1 MSRRTSRSK
10 PLPVPSESG
19 SEDLSGGGGA
29 KHSSGG
35 GAKRSSGGSAKR
47 SSDSAAKSSPDSGS
61 KRSLDSAAKASLDRN
76 AAKSSLDGGAKRSLD
91 SAAKSSPD
99 SGSKSSLSGAA
110 KASPDSNP
118 KRAGSGAAKAS
129 PDSNPKRAG
138 SGAAKPSPNSGS
150 KPASSAFES
159 YNSHLFTSSCC
170 HQFNIHEGPMC
181 ICSQCKRLITQLKD
195 DEVLTVSVKFNNS
208 LESNVSADIQNSF
221 KLKAKRFA
229 TDPTYELCGRKCP
242 KCKSLCRYTRDAQM
256 NILFICSNSSCRYV
270 FNDE

>member
-1 MSRRTSRSK
+1 MSRRSSRSK
-10 PLPVPSESG
+10 PLPVPSGDG

-29 KHSSGG
+29 KRSSGG
-35 GAKRSSGGSAKR
+35 GSKRSSGGATKR
-47 SSDSAAKSSPDSGS
+47 SSGGAYKHSPDSAAKHSPNSTAKHSPDSDVSKSSSGGAKPSPLLSVDRSKHTLSSAAKSSPDSKS
-61 KRSLDSAAKASLDRN
+61 KRS
-76 AAKSSLDGGAKRSLD
+76 
-91 SAAKSSPD
+91 PD
-99 SGSKSSLSGAA
+99 STIS
-110 KASPDSNP
+110 
-118 KRAGSGAAKAS
+118 
-129 PDSNPKRAG
+129 
-138 SGAAKPSPNSGS
+138 KPSPVNGS
-150 KPASSAFES
+150 KPSPSAFES

>member
-10 PLPVPSESG
+10 PLPISSGDG

-29 KHSSGG
+29 CKALRGSVSKTSLSGSSKRSKGG
-35 GAKRSSGGSAKR
+35 GAKS
-47 SSDSAAKSSPDSGS
+47 
-61 KRSLDSAAKASLDRN
+61 SLDSAAKASH
-76 AAKSSLDGGAKRSLD
+76 DGGAKRSSCGAKASLD
-91 SAAKSSPD
+91 SAPKLSLDRSAPKSSPD
-99 SGSKSSLSGAA
+99 GSVSKHSLIGGSKSSPHSASKRSPDSTTSKSSSPSSGSKSS
-110 KASPDSNP
+110 P
-118 KRAGSGAAKAS
+118 
-129 PDSNPKRAG
+129 
-138 SGAAKPSPNSGS
+138 
-150 KPASSAFES
+150 SAFES

>member
-1 MSRRTSRSK
+1 MSRRSSRSK
-10 PLPVPSESG
+10 PLPVPSGGE

-29 KHSSGG
+29 KRSFGG
-35 GAKRSSGGSAKR
+35 GAKRSRGGAVKALP
-47 SSDSAAKSSPDSGS
+47 DSAAKALP
-61 KRSLDSAAKASLDRN
+61 DSAAKASPDRS
-76 AAKSSLDGGAKRSLD
+76 AAKASRDGGAKQ
-91 SAAKSSPD
+91 SPD
-99 SGSKSSLSGAA
+99 RSASKSPLSSGSKSSLSGAS
-110 KASPDSNP
+110 KASPDST
-118 KRAGSGAAKAS
+118 AAKAS
-129 PDSNPKRAG
+129 PADRSKRSPDSTT
-138 SGAAKPSPNSGS
+138 SKPSPNNGS
-150 KPASSAFES
+150 KSSSSAFES

-181 ICSQCKRLITQLKD
+181 IFSQCKRLITQLKD

>member
-1 MSRRTSRSK
+1 MSRRAPRSKQLQTTKRLTSRSSK
-10 PLPVPSESG
+10 SGVGDEDEGESIVSILDSRDDVLKG
-19 SEDLSGGGGA
+19 ESDAKGGDDGAGAGGGTKVNAHAHAKGDAKRDVKANTRTHVKGGAGADVKAGA
-29 KHSSGG
+29 KGNSKPNPS
-35 GAKRSSGGSAKR
+35 ASPSRSVS
-47 SSDSAAKSSPDSGS
+47 KSSPS
-61 KRSLDSAAKASLDRN
+61 R
-76 AAKSSLDGGAKRSLD
+76 
-91 SAAKSSPD
+91 
-99 SGSKSSLSGAA
+99 
-110 KASPDSNP
+110 SNP
-118 KRAGSGAAKAS
+118 SAT
-129 PDSNPKRAG
+129 P
-138 SGAAKPSPNSGS
+138 
-150 KPASSAFES
+150 SAFES

>member
-10 PLPVPSESG
+10 SSAIPSGDG
-19 SEDLSGGGGA
+19 SEDLSGGG
-29 KHSSGG
+29 SV
-35 GAKRSSGGSAKR
+35 KRSQGRSAKR
-47 SSDSAAKSSPDSGS
+47 ASG
-61 KRSLDSAAKASLDRN
+61 
-76 AAKSSLDGGAKRSLD
+76 GGAKRSLD
-91 SAAKSSPD
+91 SAAKASPD
-99 SGSKSSLSGAA
+99 RSAVKSSLDGDSKSSLSGAA
-110 KASPDSNP
+110 KSSPDSNP
-118 KRAGSGAAKAS
+118 SKSAPRTAAKS
-129 PDSNPKRAG
+129 
-138 SGAAKPSPNSGS
+138 SPNSGS

>member
-10 PLPVPSESG
+10 PSAIPSGDG
-19 SEDLSGGGGA
+19 SEHSIGGSGAKRAGGGA
-29 KHSSGG
+29 SRRAGGG
-35 GAKRSSGGSAKR
+35 GAKRSNGA
-47 SSDSAAKSSPDSGS
+47 
-61 KRSLDSAAKASLDRN
+61 AAKASLDRS
-76 AAKSSLDGGAKRSLD
+76 AAKSSLDGGSKSSLSGAAKSSPDNVPKPSPRTAAKASLDGGAKRSLD
-91 SAAKSSPD
+91 SSSAKS
-99 SGSKSSLSGAA
+99 
-110 KASPDSNP
+110 
-118 KRAGSGAAKAS
+118 
-129 PDSNPKRAG
+129 
-138 SGAAKPSPNSGS
+138 SPNSGS
-150 KPASSAFES
+150 KPASSVFES

>member
-1 MSRRTSRSK
+1 MSRRTSKSK
-10 PLPVPSESG
+10 PSAIPSGDG
-19 SEDLSGGGGA
+19 SE
-29 KHSSGG
+29 HSIGG
-35 GAKRSSGGSAKR
+35 GAKRASGGASRR
-47 SSDSAAKSSPDSGS
+47 SNGGVVKHSP
-61 KRSLDSAAKASLDRN
+61 DSAAKASPADR
-76 AAKSSLDGGAKRSLD
+76 SKR
-91 SAAKSSPD
+91 SPD
-99 SGSKSSLSGAA
+99 SV
-110 KASPDSNP
+110 
-118 KRAGSGAAKAS
+118 
-129 PDSNPKRAG
+129 
-138 SGAAKPSPNSGS
+138 AKPSPNSGS